1 MKPGEVINW
10 IGAFASIISLF
21 LTLWIFLQIRK
32 LKNFHIFVNRA
43 SQLLEIIN
51 KQDKSLSK
59 LMKNFDN
66 LHPSIKLELGSL
78 RGNLSS
84 LQIVV
89 DEAMKGSIQR
99 VILLVEQYNVNQ

>member
-1 MKPGEVINW
+1 V
-10 IGAFASIISLF
+10 
-21 LTLWIFLQIRK
+21 
-32 LKNFHIFVNRA
+32 FVNRA
-43 SQLLEIIN
+43 SQLLEIIK
-51 KQDKSLSK
+51 KQEKSLLK

-89 DEAMKGSIQR
+89 EKSMKGSIQR
-99 VILLVEQYNVNQ
+99 VILLVEQYNVNQQPNRERIEDIQAELRRVLREVESAVEYAKLVK